1 MVKSQKDYSLFQE
14 GAKRFDQAMIGV
26 PDRVPVYAQMHEFV
40 MKELD
45 VNAKKFYTTPETLV
59 TGTLEV
65 CEKYGID
72 VAFLDYDVYNIEAEA
87 IGQGIIYSDSG
98 MPDVDRSRPLI
109 RGRDDLKKIK
119 TPDFDSDGRFPNVI
133 EMCSIYKKLTGVD
146 SGIEFTAPFSLAA
159 NVRGIERL
167 LNDIYE
173 DPDFVRS
180 LFDRLTEEL
189 MVPWICH
196 LKKTFPNA
204 KGIAGND
211 ATASLPIVTPTILE
225 NWVVPYILRLRELC
239 GPEIY
244 VPNWVGERYLKDPRE
259 MFDLKLTVCPGFL
272 EGQDPDVEVLGPA
285 VYKEYAEKH
294 GVSLILGIGAGFLAL
309 GKPKEIAAEKHG
321 VSLILGIGAG
331 FLALGKPKEIAQRVK
346 HYVEV
351 GGKSGRFALYL
362 CNLGATTPPENVRAV
377 IEAIDRYGIY
387 S

>member
-1 MVKSQKDYSLFQE
+1 MVASQKNYSLFQE

-40 MKELD
+40 MKELN
-45 VNAKKFYTTPETLV
+45 VNARKFYTTAETLV

-87 IGQGIIYSDSG
+87 LGQRIIYSDSG

-109 RGRDDLKKIK
+109 RDRDDLKKIK
-119 TPDFDSDGRFPNVI
+119 TPDFDSHGRFPNVI
-133 EMCSIYKKLTGVD
+133 EMCSIYEKLTGLD
-146 SGIEFTAPFSLAA
+146 AGLEFTAPFSLAA

-173 DPDFVRS
+173 NPDFARS

-189 MVPWICH
+189 IAPWIQH
-196 LKKTFPNA
+196 LKKTFPDA
-204 KGIAGND
+204 KSISGND
-211 ATASLPIVTPTILE
+211 ATASLPIVSPTVLKQ
-225 NWVVPYILRLRELC
+225 WVMPYILRLRKLC
-239 GPEIY
+239 GPTVY
-244 VPNWVGERYLKDPRE
+244 VPNWVGERYLKNPQE
-259 MFDLKLTVCPGFL
+259 MFDLKLTVCPGFVV
-272 EGQDPDVEVLGPA
+272 GQDPDVEVLGPA
-285 VYKEYAEKH
+285 VYKEYADRH
-294 GVSLILGIGAGFLAL
+294 GVSLVLGIGAGFLAL
-309 GKPKEIAAEKHG
+309 GKPEEIAE
-321 VSLILGIGAG
+321 
-331 FLALGKPKEIAQRVK
+331 RVRY
-346 HYVEV
+346 YVEV
-351 GGKSGRFALYL
+351 GGKSGRFVLYL